1 MYNLTKKQKEVI
13 HKALITASD
22 NGTLDEFTNEEL
34 KLINRAE
41 TIVNKLTIPVV
52 VVPKGT
58 LCDHKW
64 KKHNEDDIIKYCS
77 KCYVNG

>member
-1 MYNLTKKQKEVI
+1 MDILKEITKEEHKKHSLVQNWHKEELSYFIQKLIDKALKKQLNLT
-13 HKALITASD
+13 D
-22 NGTLDEFTNEEL
+22 
-34 KLINRAE
+34 
-41 TIVNKLTIPVV
+41 V